1 MLGFLRMDYSSYRG
15 IALPGKGLAPFIGQ
29 INFNL
34 GDQNT
39 RLRFLAPQSNLTD
52 RAILALLDHLC
63 WESGELGAF
72 RLLAEIEENQPVFE
86 MLRQS
91 GFSVFTRQQIWRFI
105 DQLPNG
111 EKNQCWR
118 SFQQIDQHNLNELYH
133 AVVPPLVQG
142 AESMDKRRIQGYVHY
157 IDGDLLAF
165 VEIASGPRGIFLNP
179 IIHPDIREP
188 EQLLADLLKR
198 LNPSNGRPL
207 YMAIRDYQSWLNSA
221 AENLGGTPGNK
232 KIMLVRH
239 LIKQQRVGI
248 PVALRKVLKAQGTEP
263 TSSIMHNTTKK

>member
-1 MLGFLRMDYSSYRG
+1 MDYSSYRG

-29 INFNL
+29 INFNP

-39 RLRFLAPQSNLTD
+39 YLVFLAPQSNLTE
-52 RAILALLDHLC
+52 RATVALLDHLS
-63 WESGELGAF
+63 WESGERGAF
-72 RLLAEIEENQPVFE
+72 RLLAEIEEDQPVFE

-91 GFSVFTRQQIWRFI
+91 GFSVFTRQQIWRFTNHHA
-105 DQLPNG
+105 NG
-111 EKNQCWR
+111 DGNQYWR

-142 AESMDKRRIQGYVHY
+142 AESMDKRRVQGYVHY
-157 IDGDLLAF
+157 IDQDLLAF
-165 VEIASGPRGIFLNP
+165 VEVTNGPRGIFLYP

-188 EQLLADLLKR
+188 EQLLADLLIQ
-198 LNPSNGRPL
+198 LNSSNGRPV

-221 AENLGGTPGNK
+221 AEALSGTPGNK

-239 LIKQQRVGI
+239 LVKQQRVGI
-248 PVALRKVLKAQGTEP
+248 PVTLRKVLKAHGTEP
-263 TSSIMHNTTKK
+263 TSPIVHNSSKK